1 MFLPKHTESGI
12 GFNPVPFFVNVFT
25 NVCDLLIPRRCVVC
39 GQRLLQNER
48 HICLGCLADMP
59 FTPFVPG
66 RRNPMADSFNEWI
79 QKSLVDDAPYEPYST
94 AVALFYYQGNYKHL
108 TPALK
113 YGGNIPLGRQLG
125 RMLGEK
131 LLAGG
136 LPPVDAVI
144 PVPLHRKRRRNRG
157 FNQAEVI
164 AAEVARCLGAPLRTD
179 ILRRA
184 GGSGSQTKLGKQ
196 QRSTNVAHAFVV
208 GKLTLPTTL
217 PSSCAGLAHI
227 LIIDDV
233 FTTGATLFACRQA
246 LLAAYKKAGDRK
258 VPRISVATLAYAP

>member
-1 MFLPKHTESGI
+1 
-12 GFNPVPFFVNVFT
+12 
-25 NVCDLLIPRRCVVC
+25 
-39 GQRLLQNER
+39 
-48 HICLGCLADMP
+48 MP

-79 QKSLVDDAPYEPYST
+79 QKSLDDDAPYEPYST
-94 AVALFYYQGNYKHL
+94 AVALFYYQGNYKSL

-144 PVPLHRKRRRNRG
+144 PVPLHRKRRRHRG

-196 QRSTNVAHAFVV
+196 QRSTNVAHAFVASI
-208 GKLTLPTTL
+208 PTL
-217 PSSCAGLAHI
+217 PSSYAKPTHL

-233 FTTGATLFACRQA
+233 FTTGATLFACREA
-246 LLAAYKKAGDRK
+246 IVRAYRKAGDRK

>member
-1 MFLPKHTESGI
+1 
-12 GFNPVPFFVNVFT
+12 
-25 NVCDLLIPRRCVVC
+25 
-39 GQRLLQNER
+39 
-48 HICLGCLADMP
+48 MP

-79 QKSLVDDAPYEPYST
+79 QKSLDDDAPYEPYST
-94 AVALFYYQGNYKHL
+94 AVALFYYQGNYKSL

-144 PVPLHRKRRRNRG
+144 PVPLHRKRRRHRG

-179 ILRRA
+179 ILLRKGTA
-184 GGSGSQTKLGKQ
+184 GSQTRLSQ
-196 QRSTNVAHAFVV
+196 SQRAANVASSFIAMYPP
-208 GKLTLPTTL
+208 TLE
-217 PSSCAGLAHI
+217 GNV

-246 LLAAYKKAGDRK
+246 LLEAYRKAGDRK

>member
-1 MFLPKHTESGI
+1 M
-12 GFNPVPFFVNVFT
+12 
-25 NVCDLLIPRRCVVC
+25 IPRRCVVC

-48 HICLGCLADMP
+48 HICLNCLADMP

-79 QKSLVDDAPYEPYST
+79 QKSLDDDAPYEPYST
-94 AVALFYYQGNYKHL
+94 AVALFYYQGNYKSL

-144 PVPLHRKRRRNRG
+144 PVPLHRKRRRHRG

-179 ILRRA
+179 ILLRKGTA
-184 GGSGSQTKLGKQ
+184 GSQTRLSQ
-196 QRSTNVAHAFVV
+196 SQRAANVASSFIAMYPPTLEGKVV

-217 PSSCAGLAHI
+217 PSSYAKPTHL

-246 LLAAYKKAGDRK
+246 LLEAYRKAGDRK

>member
-1 MFLPKHTESGI
+1 M
-12 GFNPVPFFVNVFT
+12 
-25 NVCDLLIPRRCVVC
+25 IPRRCVVC

-48 HICLGCLADMP
+48 HICLNCLADMP

-79 QKSLVDDAPYEPYST
+79 QKSLDDDAPYEPYST
-94 AVALFYYQGNYKHL
+94 AVALFYYQGNYKSL

-144 PVPLHRKRRRNRG
+144 PVPLHRKRRRHRG

-196 QRSTNVAHAFVV
+196 QRSTNVAHAFVASIPTLCAPTLEGNVV

-217 PSSCAGLAHI
+217 PSSYAKPTHL

-233 FTTGATLFACRQA
+233 FTTGATLFACREA
-246 LLAAYKKAGDRK
+246 IVRAYRKAGDRK